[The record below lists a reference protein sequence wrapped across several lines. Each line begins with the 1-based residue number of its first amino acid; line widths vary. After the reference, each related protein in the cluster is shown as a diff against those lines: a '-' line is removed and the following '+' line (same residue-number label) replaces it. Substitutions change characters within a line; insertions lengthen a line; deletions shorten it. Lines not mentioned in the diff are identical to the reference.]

1 MINLKDKIN
10 PKHTALIVIDIQND
24 FASPEG
30 SLAKCGRDMS
40 MVSPMIEKIQAT
52 INLAEQ
58 AGVPV
63 FYTQQIY
70 DRSKLTDLQK
80 EQYDLD
86 GKYITCDVNT
96 DGYKFYKISPKSE
109 VTFIKYNYNIFSNP
123 ELEKT
128 LNKQNIKTL
137 VITGMDTYW
146 CVETAIRN
154 AFDIGY
160 RIVVPEDLLACNGKH
175 LDLHNRTLELVKR
188 TFGIV
193 TTSSEINKIWGQSIN
208 GV

>member
-1 MINLKDKIN
+1 MMNLTEKIN

-24 FASPEG
+24 FASPDG
-30 SLAKCGRDMS
+30 LLAKRGRDIS
-40 MVSPMIEKIQAT
+40 MVPAMIEKVQAT
-52 INLAEQ
+52 IKVAEQ
-58 AGVPV
+58 VGVPV

-86 GKYITCDVNT
+86 GKYITCDIAT
-96 DGYKFYKISPKSE
+96 DGYKFYKINPKSE
-109 VTFIKYNYNIFSNP
+109 FIFIKYNYNIFSNP

-128 LNKQNIKTL
+128 LNSKGIKTL
-137 VITGMDTYW
+137 IIVGMDSYW

-154 AFDIGY
+154 AFDLGY
-160 RIVVPEDLLACNGKH
+160 KIVVPEDSIACNGKH

-188 TFGIV
+188 AFGVV
-193 TTSSEINKIWGQSIN
+193 TNSSEINEIWKN
-208 GV
+208 Y